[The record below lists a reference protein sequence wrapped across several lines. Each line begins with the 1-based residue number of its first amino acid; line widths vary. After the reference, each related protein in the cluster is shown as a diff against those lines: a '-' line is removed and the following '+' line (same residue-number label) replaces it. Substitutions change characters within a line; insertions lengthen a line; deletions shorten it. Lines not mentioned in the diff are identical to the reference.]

1 MKKLFIATTAAL
13 ALIITPLTAF
23 ADSAGFAAESE
34 TVVSAQTPY
43 DKKYVSIDWHTSAG
57 ETIGVPIPY
66 GEFLLIPTINKV
78 NKLSEKDG
86 TVTASAEFD
95 EKVSENCKGAI
106 INGRLIQPTRTSI
119 YAVDTEDMSVICSK
133 IFGEI
138 VTDIAVSDDLVF
150 FGYKDGDRFVF
161 CCADISY
168 GLETVWE
175 YWSDKAP
182 TSPARIDDTVM
193 FGAGDKLIVST
204 DDGFAENPIGVEI
217 THIFA
222 GKYAVFMC
230 CSNGEL
236 RKLRLDE
243 DGNAEEDTL
252 ESCMLGGELTAPAG
266 IDNHI
271 YVGSSE
277 GFFVVD
283 GLNMEIS
290 ERFDDLE
297 NACAPVVTVGSG
309 VRAYTAAPHADQNG
323 DRWYLYSI
331 LDTDESQTA
340 SELAKIIDFTD
351 GRISVSESGRMFFR
365 DAKGQVWAI
374 SLVKP
379 SVFAAAVRIVLLIA
393 IFVMVLLIL
402 RAWAKKRQ
410 EKKPP
415 EYSGNTA
422 QRPTYGFLR
431 YCSKKLKIC

>member
-1 MKKLFIATTAAL
+1 MKRFYIALAAAL
-13 ALIITPLTAF
+13 TLVMTTITAI
-23 ADSAGFAAESE
+23 ADSAGFASESD

-43 DKKYVSIDWHTSAG
+43 DKKYVSIDWNTSAG
-57 ETIGVPIPY
+57 ESVGVPVTY
-66 GEFLLIPTINKV
+66 GEFLLVPMINKV

-86 TVTASAEFD
+86 SVTASAVFD
-95 EKVSENCKGAI
+95 EKVSENCKGAVV
-106 INGRLIQPTRTSI
+106 NGTLIQPARTSL
-119 YAVDTEDMSVICSK
+119 YAVDIEAMSIICSK
-133 IFGEI
+133 TFGEI
-138 VTDIAVSDDLVF
+138 VTDAAVMDDFVF
-150 FGYKDGDRFVF
+150 FGYKDGGKFVF
-161 CCADISY
+161 CCADISD

-175 YWSDKAP
+175 YRSDNAP
-182 TSPARIDDTVM
+182 TAPARIGGTAM
-193 FGAGDKLIVST
+193 FGSGDKLIVRT
-204 DDGFAENPIGVEI
+204 DDGFVENPVGAEI
-217 THIFA
+217 TYVFA

-236 RKLRLDE
+236 RKLRLD
-243 DGNAEEDTL
+243 DNGTTEEDTL
-252 ESCMLGGELTAPAG
+252 EACMLGGELTAPAG

-283 GLNMEIS
+283 GLNMEMT
-290 ERFDDLE
+290 EKFDDLE

-309 VRAYTAAPHADQNG
+309 VRAYTAAPHYDQKG

-331 LDTDESQTA
+331 LDTDESRTA

-374 SLVKP
+374 SLTKP
-379 SVFAAAVRIVLLIA
+379 SVFAAVVRIVLIIA

-415 EYSGNTA
+415 EY
-422 QRPTYGFLR
+422 
-431 YCSKKLKIC
+431 

>member
-1 MKKLFIATTAAL
+1 MKRIFIAITAAL
-13 ALIITPLTAF
+13 TLVTTSLTAF
-23 ADSAGFAAESE
+23 ADSAGFASESD
-34 TVVSAQTPY
+34 TVVYAQTPY
-43 DKKYVSIDWHTSAG
+43 DKKYVRIDWNTSPG
-57 ETIGVPIPY
+57 DTVGVPMPY
-66 GEFLLIPTINKV
+66 GEFLLVPTRNKV

-86 TVTASAEFD
+86 SVTATAVLD
-95 EKVSENCKGAI
+95 EKVSENRKGAVV
-106 INGRLIQPTRTSI
+106 NGTLIQPTRTSL
-119 YAVDTEDMSVICSK
+119 YAVDLEDMSVICSK
-133 IFGEI
+133 TFGEI
-138 VTDIAVSDDLVF
+138 VTDVAVSDDLVF
-150 FGYKDGDRFVF
+150 FGYKDGDKYVS
-161 CCADISY
+161 CCANVSN

-175 YWSDKAP
+175 YWSDNAP
-182 TSPARIDDTVM
+182 TSPARIGDTVM
-193 FGAGDKLIVST
+193 FGEGDKLIVST
-204 DDGFAENPIGVEI
+204 DDGFAENPVGAEI
-217 THIFA
+217 THVFA
-222 GKYAVFMC
+222 GKYSVFMC

-243 DGNAEEDTL
+243 NGMTEEDSL
-252 ESCMLGGELTAPAG
+252 ETCELGGELTAPAG

-271 YVGSSE
+271 YVGSTE

-283 GLNMEIS
+283 GLNMEVS

-331 LDTDESQTA
+331 LDTDETQTA

-379 SVFAAAVRIVLLIA
+379 SVWAAVIRIVLLVA

-402 RAWAKKRQ
+402 RTWAKKRQ

-415 EYSGNTA
+415 EY
-422 QRPTYGFLR
+422 
-431 YCSKKLKIC
+431 